1 MRMDINIKSLESPDE
16 MIKVEEIQRQVWE
29 GSETEVVP
37 AHMLIAAVQH
47 GGILLGAF
55 VDDISQEKCVGFV
68 FGFPGMYFTPD
79 GPRPMHCSHMLAV
92 LPEYRDLG
100 LGFRLKRAQWQMV
113 RHQGLDRIVW
123 TYDPLMSRNAF
134 LNITKL
140 GAVCNTYLRN
150 IYGEMRDE
158 INKGLMSDRFQV
170 DWWVNTNRVNHRL
183 SRRARRPL
191 GLNHF
196 LDAGIQI
203 INPSCNNPQGFPCPT
218 QVLSTIIDHI
228 KNVTDT
234 TNAQPPAMLLVEVP
248 SDFSLLK
255 KADLQLA
262 IEWRE
267 VTRQIFEALFKADY
281 LVTDFVQ
288 SSSSNSRS
296 YYVLSYGLS
305 TL

>member
-1 MRMDINIKSLESPDE
+1 MEIKIKSIESPDE
-16 MIKVEEIQRQVWE
+16 MTQVEEVQRLVWE

-47 GGILLGAF
+47 GGILLGAY
-55 VDDISQEKCVGFV
+55 VEDIPKEKCIGFV

-79 GPRPMHCSHMLAV
+79 GPRLMHCSHMLAV

-158 INKGLMSDRFQV
+158 INKGLTSDRFQV
-170 DWWVNTNRVNHRL
+170 DWWVNTNRVNRRL
-183 SRRARRPL
+183 SRKARRPL
-191 GLNHF
+191 ALNHF
-196 LDAGIQI
+196 LDAGVQI
-203 INPSCNNPQGFPCPT
+203 INPSHNNSQGFPCPT
-218 QVLSTIIDHI
+218 QVLSTIIGDI
-228 KNVTDT
+228 KIVTD
-234 TNAQPPAMLLVEVP
+234 QKKEKPPAMLLVEVP

-262 IEWRE
+262 IEWRG
-267 VTRQIFEALFKADY
+267 VTRQIFETLFEADY

-288 SSSSNSRS
+288 SPGSDSRS
-296 YYVLSYGLS
+296 YYVLTYGLS